1 MRVWL
6 SLVEAVAQ
14 MTNYNFSEVYGLP
27 VMEFFAYTAYLRY
40 KQRKEEQ
47 KIREFR
53 LKHKIK

>member
-1 MRVWL
+1 
-6 SLVEAVAQ
+6 